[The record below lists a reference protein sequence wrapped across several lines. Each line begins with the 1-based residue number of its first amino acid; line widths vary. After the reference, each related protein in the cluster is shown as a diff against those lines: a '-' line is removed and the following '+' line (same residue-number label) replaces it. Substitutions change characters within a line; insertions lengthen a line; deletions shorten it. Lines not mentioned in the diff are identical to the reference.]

1 MRKIVNQFVI
11 TGFLL
16 IATADISAQQPA
28 DSSSTS
34 YAAGLYLR
42 SLPEKGL
49 YNGRQYID
57 YNSFLYNAHAHFR
70 SKALFYGEVFYD
82 GILYEKVPMHYDIIR
97 DVLAVSDLTDK
108 YLIELQIDK
117 IGWFNIDHTRFI
129 YLEPDGEKKGIPP
142 GFYHP
147 LYEGV
152 SAVYRQ
158 DKKIVTEKLESQV
171 VRIVSETHS
180 YYIRR
185 GNEYFSANSKAA
197 VLRIFSDKKG
207 DIRQYIRKN
216 KIDVNKGGDEAL
228 VSIAS
233 HYDQL
238 KSKDR

>member
-1 MRKIVNQFVI
+1 MRKIVNQFIIVS
-11 TGFLL
+11 FLL
-16 IATADISAQQPA
+16 IAKAESFAQQPA
-28 DSSSTS
+28 DSSSNT
-34 YAAGLYLR
+34 YASGLYLR
-42 SLPEKGL
+42 SLPEKSL

-57 YNSFLYNAHAHFR
+57 YNSFLYNAHAHFH
-70 SKALFYGEVFYD
+70 SKALLYGEVFYD

-97 DVLAVSDLTDK
+97 DVLAISDLTDK

-117 IGWFNIDHTRFI
+117 IGWFTIDHTRFI
-129 YLEPDGEKKGIPP
+129 YLEPDGQKKGIPP

-147 LYEGV
+147 LYEGT

-171 VRIVSETHS
+171 VRIVSEVHS

-185 GNEYFSANSKAA
+185 DNEYYSANSRAA

-216 KIDVNKGGDEAL
+216 KIDVKKGGDAAL
-228 VSIAS
+228 ISIAS
-233 HYDQL
+233 YYDQL
-238 KSKDR
+238 KK